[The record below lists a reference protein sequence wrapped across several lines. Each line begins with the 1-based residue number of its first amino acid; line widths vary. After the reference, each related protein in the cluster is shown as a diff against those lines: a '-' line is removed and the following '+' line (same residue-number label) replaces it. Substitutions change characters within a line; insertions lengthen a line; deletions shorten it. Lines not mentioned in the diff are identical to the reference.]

1 MNPPCTLDVFLPKQ
15 LSNPPKVPPE
25 NHQDPVWETKVR
37 RKRTTA
43 ETFTPRPEA
52 TPRLKMKVSVVL
64 LTTLFLFC
72 VVNIDV
78 GSACKGAFKGMVKG
92 MAKGVSKQ
100 VVSVPKPRGLND
112 IKLFFF
118 VCLNKRIWQVFFNFS
133 LMFETLENTLMCS
146 T

>member
-1 MNPPCTLDVFLPKQ
+1 MNPPCTSVVFQTKK
-15 LSNPPKVPPE
+15 LSNPPKAPSE

-43 ETFTPRPEA
+43 ETFTPRTEA

-72 VVNIDV
+72 VVKVDV
-78 GSACKGAFKGMVKG
+78 GSACKGVFKGMVKG

-112 IKLFFF
+112 IKLFSF
-118 VCLNKRIWQVFFNFS
+118 VCLNKRICLWQVYQV
-133 LMFETLENTLMCS
+133 
-146 T
+146 